1 MGHARENAALFQ
13 ASFLRLKAWAAGEG
27 PRAEYRDRYNKPVP
41 YTAEYARAWGVLS
54 QLYKQPDQLFRAI
67 ETTGYMA
74 LNQSQHPYL
83 RHSIDT
89 GEETVLA
96 AALESLRVRLPPSLL
111 SPLPS
116 PCRGLALS
124 LAVLSLTAGCAAAGR
139 DGSAQRDGRG
149 EGRSLSLPELSGA
162 HELGGAG

>member
-1 MGHARENAALFQ
+1 MLRAAPPALLPADPRAGAGVGHARENAALFQ

-96 AALESLRVRLPPSLL
+96 AALESLRVRLPPLTSDLT
-111 SPLPS
+111 S
-116 PCRGLALS
+116 PCRGVALAGGFVPDGWLCGRRTRRTC
-124 LAVLSLTAGCAAAGR
+124 TA
-139 DGSAQRDGRG
+139 
-149 EGRSLSLPELSGA
+149 
-162 HELGGAG
+162 

>member
-96 AALESLRVRLPPSLL
+96 AALESLRVRLPPSPL
-111 SPLPS
+111 SPLP
-116 PCRGLALS
+116 AW
-124 LAVLSLTAGCAAAGR
+124 
-139 DGSAQRDGRG
+139 
-149 EGRSLSLPELSGA
+149 
-162 HELGGAG
+162 GGALAGDSFPDGWLCGRRTRRICTA

>member
-96 AALESLRVRLPPSLL
+96 AALESLRVRLPPSPL
-111 SPLPS
+111 SPVPA
-116 PCRGLALS
+116 GGGALAV
-124 LAVLSLTAGCAAAGR
+124 VLSLTAGCAAAGR

-149 EGRSLSLPELSGA
+149 EGRSRSLQELSGA

>member
-96 AALESLRVRLPPSLL
+96 AALESLRVRLPPL
-111 SPLPS
+111 SPLTS
-116 PCRGLALS
+116 H
-124 LAVLSLTAGCAAAGR
+124 
-139 DGSAQRDGRG
+139 
-149 EGRSLSLPELSGA
+149 LSLPG
-162 HELGGAG
+162 GGALAGGSVPDGWLCGRRTRRICTA